1 MPKPSDSNSV
11 QKICRILRALSAPE
25 PMRLTDLA
33 TTTGL
38 NKSTLIRLL
47 EGLTEEGFVERAVD
61 SRRYGLG
68 DQALYLGLAMQARA
82 HLRAPARPWL
92 VGLAAKSGDTAL
104 LSVRSGIEAL
114 CIDREFG
121 NYPIQANYLDVGS
134 RRPLGAG
141 AGSLAL
147 LAWLPDDEV
156 AAILDLLESVWAARY
171 PRISRTFL
179 LDQVAQSRHQGFVLL
194 VDVVVER
201 MGGISI
207 PILGVDGRPVGA
219 ISIAAL
225 TERLSARVDLLR
237 EWLVEATAALSFL
250 PVQSLR

>member
-1 MPKPSDSNSV
+1 
-11 QKICRILRALSAPE
+11 
-25 PMRLTDLA
+25 MRLTDLA
-33 TTTGL
+33 LATGM
-38 NKSTLIRLL
+38 NKSTILRLL
-47 EGLTEEGFVERAVD
+47 DSLGNEGFVQREVD
-61 SRRYGLG
+61 SRHYRLG
-68 DQALYLGLAMQARA
+68 DQAIYLGLAMQGRA

-92 VGLAAKSGDTAL
+92 VRLAARSGDTAL

-147 LAWLPDDEV
+147 LAWLPDEEISAV
-156 AAILDLLESVWAARY
+156 LDQLEAVWATRY
-171 PRISRTFL
+171 PRLSRSFL

-194 VDVVVER
+194 LDVVVER
-201 MGGISI
+201 MGGIAM

-225 TERLSARVDLLR
+225 TERLSLRTEELR
-237 EWLVEATAALSFL
+237 ESLAEAIAALSPRL
-250 PVQSLR
+250 ISGTA

>member
-1 MPKPSDSNSV
+1 
-11 QKICRILRALSAPE
+11 
-25 PMRLTDLA
+25 MRLTDLA
-33 TTTGL
+33 LATGL
-38 NKSTLIRLL
+38 NKSTVIRILD
-47 EGLTEEGFVERAVD
+47 GLGEEGFVEREAD
-61 SRRYGLG
+61 SRQYRLG
-68 DQALYLGLAMQARA
+68 DQAIYLGLAMQGRA

-92 VGLAAKSGDTAL
+92 VRLAARSGDTAL

-156 AAILDLLESVWAARY
+156 MAVLDQLEPVWATRY
-171 PRISRTFL
+171 PRLCKSFL
-179 LDQVAQSRHQGFVLL
+179 LDQIAQSRHQGFVMLL
-194 VDVVVER
+194 DVVVER
-201 MGGISI
+201 MGGIAM
-207 PILGVDGRPVGA
+207 PILGVDGRPMGA

-225 TERLSARVDLLR
+225 TERLSLR
-237 EWLVEATAALSFL
+237 KDMLCESLGEAVAALSPRVL
-250 PVQSLR
+250 TGIS